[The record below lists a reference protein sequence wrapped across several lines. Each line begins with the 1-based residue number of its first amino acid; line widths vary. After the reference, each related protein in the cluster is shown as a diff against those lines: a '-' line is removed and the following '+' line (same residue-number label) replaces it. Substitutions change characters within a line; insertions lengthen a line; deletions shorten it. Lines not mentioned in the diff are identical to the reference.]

1 MAEKTMKQNA
11 GSTQNHQTRP
21 FRGNIVT
28 LAVSGAINN
37 LGGGIISTYVSLYFV
52 SIGGDPLTL
61 GFMASMAAIVQCIIL
76 FLGGFIADYY
86 GRKKIIIIA
95 GFYGVLFPILYI
107 FVQDWRI
114 FVVATVMASCGA
126 ISSPASHA
134 TVADSMP
141 HEKRTTGIA
150 SLQVISSFPMIFT
163 PPIGGWIIGKYGV
176 TDGFRLACVFT
187 AGTAL
192 ASALILFLF
201 LRETL
206 QRGEDANKRVN
217 NLMFKDFRKRISNL
231 PSSLKALLVS
241 YGFVAFAN
249 GLVGQFFILYAV
261 NVIGLKALDWGIIVS
276 LQFLIATLL
285 RIPGGWASDRFG
297 KKKIMT
303 LSILTCTPCM
313 IMFILSDSFLPATV
327 ASLLFVAAGIYYAP
341 AHEALQADLTPR
353 EVRGQVTALW
363 DIGNAVSTALGAL
376 AGGTLFQTVGPA
388 TPFYLFTAIEL
399 AAAALI
405 VAAVKEP
412 ADKED

>member
-1 MAEKTMKQNA
+1 M
-11 GSTQNHQTRP
+11 
-21 FRGNIVT
+21 
-28 LAVSGAINN
+28 AVSSAINN

-61 GFMASMAAIVQCIIL
+61 GLMTSMAAIVQCIVL
-76 FLGGFIADYY
+76 FLGGFIADYC
-86 GRKKIIIIA
+86 GRKKIIVIT
-95 GFYGVLFPILYI
+95 GFYGILFPLLYAFI
-107 FVQDWRI
+107 QDWRI
-114 FVVATVMASCGA
+114 FVVATVMASFGA

-134 TVADSMP
+134 TVADSIP

-150 SLQVISSFPMIFT
+150 SLQVISSFPMIFA
-163 PPIGGWIIGKYGV
+163 PPIGGWIIEKYGI
-176 TDGFRLACVFT
+176 TDGFRLACMLT
-187 AGTAL
+187 AGAAL
-192 ASALILFLF
+192 ASAFILFLF

-206 QRGEDANKRVN
+206 QRTEGANKRMN

-241 YGFVAFAN
+241 YGLVAFAN

-261 NVIGLKALDWGIIVS
+261 SIIGLKALDWGIIVS

-303 LSILTCTPCM
+303 LSILTCTPCT
-313 IMFILSDSFLPATV
+313 IMFILSNSFLQA
-327 ASLLFVAAGIYYAP
+327 AIAALLFVTAGIYYAP

-353 EVRGQVTALW
+353 EVRGQVTAFW
-363 DIGNAVSTALGAL
+363 DIDNAVSMALGAL
-376 AGGTLFQTVGPA
+376 AGGILFQTVGPA

-412 ADKED
+412 ANKED